1 VGLLYKDVMGVRK
14 QLLSCAVYMRNRR
27 FIGIEV
33 VVSLTLNPKSKQ
45 LPRNEWD
52 NKSKRKEHNH
62 GKKKD

>member
-1 VGLLYKDVMGVRK
+1 VGLLHKDATDVRK
-14 QLLSCAVYMRNRR
+14 QLPSCAVYMRNLR

-33 VVSLTLNPKSKQ
+33 VVSSTLNPKLKQ

-52 NKSKRKEHNH
+52 NRNKRKEYNH